1 MVGSSFL
8 SKFVLYQTTY
18 QTIVQYLWYAVE
30 SVHVMTIS
38 CTHIKKISTQTGHKA
53 LRRLRQW
60 LNAEARP
67 YQRLRISHL
76 EPVKLEGTL
85 YSISAAQNILFSSLY
100 VF

>member
-1 MVGSSFL
+1 MVERSFL
-8 SKFVLYQTTY
+8 SNLFSYPRFY
-18 QTIVQYLWYAVE
+18 QTIVQYLCYAVA
-30 SVHVMTIS
+30 SLHVMTIS
-38 CTHIKKISTQTGHKA
+38 CTPIKKISTRTGHKA

-60 LNAEARP
+60 FNAEARP

-85 YSISAAQNILFSSLY
+85 QPFSAAQNVLFSSLY